1 MPIGVG
7 FEANEFSKSE
17 DKEKDISNM
26 TAEQI
31 KSAEVRLQYEKEN
44 LYIPER
50 RLKEIQDSFDCVVV
64 NDYQDD
70 YHLTDKERA
79 EQNKFYKQ
87 FSRLSKCKKKYRRI
101 EEFIDVYR
109 LALKCLD
116 SVANSQEMY
125 PAEDFK
131 KKVFKGKIKIFGLF
145 FPKYTGKD
153 RKRISKEYLSEFI
166 LSDTPSNEFYDNNDG
181 SDIMSMNEIRDLKTV
196 LFDEDELERVIQPFT
211 AEEEEAMSM
220 VYDPDS
226 KEDNKVENVC
236 PELTD
241 KENAELMKT
250 FPELICAFKD
260 FKTNL
265 DSKKLLDMYAYELSE
280 DDYDSIAKYDK
291 EHNVVSTSDVPVFT
305 GDLMNDDDVSR
316 YLTDLE
322 EYEENSLKYNYNG
335 KMLTKDEI
343 NQIELKNAMEAGGFN
358 VRKFWSQKDKERRLK
373 EAQRRD
379 DKRAKKLKDKLTR
392 INERSDRRKLSDL
405 EEYSEKKKKK
415 KKKEKKER
423 KEKEKQMKGK
433 KKDLRET
440 QEALLMSAVGKQGM
454 TFDEYKDEVEEFDW
468 TALN

>member
-1 MPIGVG
+1 M
-7 FEANEFSKSE
+7 
-17 DKEKDISNM
+17 
-26 TAEQI
+26 
-31 KSAEVRLQYEKEN
+31 
-44 LYIPER
+44 
-50 RLKEIQDSFDCVVV
+50 
-64 NDYQDD
+64 
-70 YHLTDKERA
+70 
-79 EQNKFYKQ
+79 
-87 FSRLSKCKKKYRRI
+87 
-101 EEFIDVYR
+101 
-109 LALKCLD
+109 
-116 SVANSQEMY
+116 
-125 PAEDFK
+125 
-131 KKVFKGKIKIFGLF
+131 
-145 FPKYTGKD
+145 
-153 RKRISKEYLSEFI
+153 SEFI

-211 AEEEEAMSM
+211 AEEEKAMSM